1 MKADYFGIQEISRQ
15 ILSQQ
20 ISLEEVSNILPC
32 YVHINSLEDFSV
44 LETDPRIL
52 ELYDLSVEEINSQ
65 GFELLQKI
73 VNRDDLETAI
83 AKNLKYI
90 QNQDDYTHVSFF
102 QRLKNLRNDEVQMYY
117 TRGKIIDNQRVL
129 NLSVPIHNLEVFNET
144 IFDLCEQ
151 SDFIR
156 KNNEKFERLTK
167 SEILICKELIEGD
180 QLSTIAQKLEKS
192 EHTIKN
198 HRTNIYRK
206 LEVKNYF
213 EFYYL
218 MKYFKF

>member
-15 ILSQQ
+15 IFNQQLS
-20 ISLEEVSNILPC
+20 IEEVSNVLPC
-32 YVHINSLEDFSV
+32 YVHVNSLEDFSV
-44 LETDPRIL
+44 LEADPRIL
-52 ELYDLSVEEINSQ
+52 ELYDLSIEEVNNL

-73 VNRDDLETAI
+73 VNRQDLETAV
-83 AKNLKYI
+83 AKNLNYV
-90 QNQDDYTHVSFF
+90 QNQEHHTHVSFF
-102 QRLKNLRNDEVQMYY
+102 QRLKNMRNDEIQMYY
-117 TRGKIIDNQRVL
+117 TRGKVLDEHRIL

-151 SDFIR
+151 SEFVR
-156 KNNEKFERLTK
+156 KNSPKFERLTK
-167 SEILICKELIEGD
+167 AELLICKELIEGD
-180 QLSTIAQKLEKS
+180 QLAQIALKLEKS
-192 EHTIKN
+192 KHTIKN

-218 MKYFKF
+218 MKHFKL